1 MKAKN
6 ELWEKFLA
14 NLHNEGVTKSR
25 VNKLKQMFNTSSRG
39 LKVPYSKA
47 TRDDIEDLVNRLH
60 TDQFVKQDGKP
71 FSGSTKSDIKKFL
84 KQFFKWYKGDNEFYP
99 KEVSWIKTRISKDEQ
114 PKEKPVLSIFEVEK
128 VASAFKKIEFKTLT
142 LCLFDSGFRIDELLS
157 TRKKDITWEIFEGQQ
172 KCFWIKCNKSK
183 TEVRKV
189 PIPLFTEDLKTFFN
203 SLYFKE
209 LKNDDKAFQ
218 ISYVSYLI
226 RLGKSSM
233 KVLGKKI
240 TPHALRHSSATYY
253 AKEFDGNMMLLADR
267 YGWTYSSKEL
277 RTYIR
282 RSGAYQ
288 RAGAKKVFSNEVE
301 KLREENR
308 NVKETLRAMEEKMEK
323 MQENIAKE
331 MFEKLA
337 EKFPK
342 RDLVKA

>member
-1 MKAKN
+1 
-6 ELWEKFLA
+6 
-14 NLHNEGVTKSR
+14 
-25 VNKLKQMFNTSSRG
+25 
-39 LKVPYSKA
+39 
-47 TRDDIEDLVNRLH
+47 
-60 TDQFVKQDGKP
+60 
-71 FSGSTKSDIKKFL
+71 
-84 KQFFKWYKGDNEFYP
+84 
-99 KEVSWIKTRISKDEQ
+99 
-114 PKEKPVLSIFEVEK
+114 
-128 VASAFKKIEFKTLT
+128 
-142 LCLFDSGFRIDELLS
+142 
-157 TRKKDITWEIFEGQQ
+157 
-172 KCFWIKCNKSK
+172 
-183 TEVRKV
+183 
-189 PIPLFTEDLKTFFN
+189 
-203 SLYFKE
+203 
-209 LKNDDKAFQ
+209 
-218 ISYVSYLI
+218 
-226 RLGKSSM
+226 M